1 MDTTALL
8 IEIVAGI
15 VISGITGIVA
25 GNLSSQKTISA
36 LIVHIDYLRSDIK
49 RHDEAFSKM
58 EQAVLRAHERI
69 DRIEKR
75 AA

>member
-1 MDTTALL
+1 MDAVLFQIL
-8 IEIVAGI
+8 GGI
-15 VISGITGIVA
+15 AISAITGIVA

-36 LIVHIDYLRSDIK
+36 LIVHIDYLRADIK
-49 RHDEAFSKM
+49 RHDDAFSKM